1 MVTSSHVEINVQE
14 AWLEISYGL
23 YGTRTVHSTGTTPAR
38 AEGAYT
44 KVAQQHPKTRE
55 LTRVIRSTTN
65 LLVKLHLLVKLLH
78 VVTVGTVGT
87 TRPAAVGWRRRRS
100 RPPKP
105 AKAMTLPKQYQT

>member
-1 MVTSSHVEINVQE
+1 MVGNFLRIVRY
-14 AWLEISYGL
+14 AYGAQ
-23 YGTRTVHSTGTTPAR
+23 YWYYAGTG